1 MVTDPIADLLTR
13 IRNAGTAQHSNVSLP
28 SSKTKLEIVRVLKE
42 QGYIEEFA
50 VTEGGVQPTL
60 TVTLKY
66 HRGAHV
72 ITGLKRESKPGQRRY
87 CGAGELPTVLNGLG
101 VAVITTSQGVMSGK
115 EAASRGIG
123 GEYLCSVW

>member
-13 IRNAGTAQHSNVSLP
+13 IRNAGAAAHTSVSMP
-28 SSKTKLEIVRVLKE
+28 SSKKKLEIVRVLQE
-42 QGYIEEFA
+42 QGYINDYK

-60 TVTLKY
+60 TVALKF
-66 HRGAHV
+66 HRDKHV
-72 ITGLKRESKPGQRRY
+72 ITGLRRESKPGQRRY
-87 CGAGELPTVLNGLG
+87 VNSSELPEVLNGLG
-101 VAVITTSQGVMSGK
+101 VAIVTTSQGVMSGK